1 MLYIKGFYLAVFLAA
16 AFNIPALGQIVDA
29 KFVSYE
35 GGFTIDLPSTIDQGV
50 RPVANMSHGAA
61 TYSWKLPD
69 GNFTIGFVDGIR
81 PYQDGFDVLNELSDK
96 VTLSLSKTG
105 GKITERIE
113 FNYDGHPGIQITVN
127 RGDHPSINRFILAGN
142 RLYTLVADHGPGSGN
157 IWLRVMDSFEIIDAK
172 ALIA

>member
-1 MLYIKGFYLAVFLAA
+1 MFYKKGLYLAFFLTA
-16 AFNIPALGQIVDA
+16 AFSISAPGQIVDA

-50 RPVANMSHGAA
+50 RPVGNISHGAA

-69 GNFTIGFVDGIR
+69 GDFTIGFVDGIR

-105 GKITERIE
+105 AKITERIE
-113 FNYDGHPGIQITVN
+113 FNYDGHPGIQVTVN
-127 RGDHPSINRFILAGN
+127 RGKGPSINRFILAGN
-142 RLYTLVADHGPGSGN
+142 RLYTLVADHRPDSGK